1 MTVVKKWLLLDA
13 LIVVL
18 AILNRCFVT
27 TVICLKRTVII
38 AGKNDHFYCIVLH
51 YSFAAVKT
59 LRSTRVQYLTL
70 IGPVSIRVCTKHFSK
85 MIINVRH
92 AARSLQH
99 LVLKMFFIYGNWCS
113 FTLILVTVGN
123 SFCWWLFWV
132 IVSEIL

>member
-1 MTVVKKWLLLDA
+1 M
-13 LIVVL
+13 I
-18 AILNRCFVT
+18 AIACFNRCVGHFEPLF
-27 TVICLKRTVII
+27 CYYSHLPKKNGHNCRLKRPC
-38 AGKNDHFYCIVLH
+38 HCIVLH

-99 LVLKMFFIYGNWCS
+99 VVLKMFFIYGNWCS
-113 FTLILVTVGN
+113 VTLILVTDVGN
-123 SFCWWLFWV
+123 SFCWWQFWV
-132 IVSEIL
+132 IVTEIL